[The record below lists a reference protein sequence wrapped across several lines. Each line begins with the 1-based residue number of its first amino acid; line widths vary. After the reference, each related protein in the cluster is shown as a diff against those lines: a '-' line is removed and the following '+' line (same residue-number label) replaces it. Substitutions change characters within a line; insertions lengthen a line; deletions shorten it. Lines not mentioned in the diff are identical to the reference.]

1 VIWPRTAVSLPFA
14 LALLCGCS
22 AAELQQRQ
30 TRAEDLAGGH
40 GWQART
46 IATDTFALA
55 AWFGPQ
61 QNEEGAFSGAL
72 TIYIEGDGFAWASRS
87 RPSAN
92 PTPRRPLAL
101 ELALLHPRG
110 KGNVAYLARPC
121 QFVWESDLR
130 GCTRAV
136 WTHQRFSEA
145 AVEAS
150 DQAIDRLKADY
161 RAERL
166 TLVGYSGGGAIAAL
180 VAARRDDVV
189 RLVTIAGVLDH
200 ALWTDSKRLSPLTD
214 SLNPADAWAALTE
227 VTQIHYVGSTDEVIN
242 VTLAESF
249 RARFSNPEHIEI
261 VVLEDFDHRC
271 CWTDAWPRLAASWSV
286 E

>member
-1 VIWPRTAVSLPFA
+1 VIWPRTASLAFA

-30 TRAEDLAGGH
+30 ARAESLAGAYH
-40 GWQART
+40 WQART
-46 IATDTFALA
+46 IATDAFVLA
-55 AWFGPQ
+55 AWLGPPQ
-61 QNEEGAFSGAL
+61 QNKEGAL

-92 PTPRRPLAL
+92 PTPQRPLAL
-101 ELALLHPRG
+101 ELALRHPQG
-110 KGNVAYLARPC
+110 EGNAAYLARPC
-121 QFVWESDLR
+121 QFVWETDLR

-150 DQAIDRLKADY
+150 DRAIDRLKSDY
-161 RAERL
+161 GAARL
-166 TLVGYSGGGAIAAL
+166 TLVGYSGGGAIATL

-200 ALWTDSKRLSPLTD
+200 ALWTDSKHLSPLTG
-214 SLNPADAWAALTE
+214 SLNPADAWAGLTG
-227 VTQIHYVGSTDEVIN
+227 VAQIHYVGSTDEVID

-249 RARFSNPEHIEI
+249 RARFDNPEHIEI